1 MRVWT
6 VFDAMFKNSRIEA
19 GTNKNIPCMESY
31 ADFKMAV
38 GANRIV
44 RQASPAL
51 DTQCPM
57 TCSRTTG
64 RRGARS
70 DRPEQQEADISVAK
84 NEISDL
90 GTESHD
96 TKQELKLQNC
106 AERGTAGLN
115 VEKFKR
121 DSRRQACGI
130 EQTAVELQD
139 ALLVVTQ
146 QLPLHRMQFL
156 DRGRSPDPDT

>member
-1 MRVWT
+1 
-6 VFDAMFKNSRIEA
+6 MFKNSRIEA

-70 DRPEQQEADISVAK
+70 DRPEQQEADISDAK
-84 NEISDL
+84 KEISDL

-96 TKQELKLQNC
+96 TKQELKRGFTRGSAQ
-106 AERGTAGLN
+106 ERGHTGSLLKLYEPTKAIICARSARNCCHDSGAILPHS
-115 VEKFKR
+115 R
-121 DSRRQACGI
+121 DVRPDQDYRVKG
-130 EQTAVELQD
+130 EL
-139 ALLVVTQ
+139 
-146 QLPLHRMQFL
+146 
-156 DRGRSPDPDT
+156 

>member
-1 MRVWT
+1 
-6 VFDAMFKNSRIEA
+6 
-19 GTNKNIPCMESY
+19 MESY
-31 ADFKMAV
+31 ADFKIVV

-51 DTQCPM
+51 NTQCPM

-70 DRPEQQEADISVAK
+70 DRPEQQEADISDAK

-90 GTESHD
+90 GTESQD

-106 AERGTAGLN
+106 AERGTAGLD
-115 VEKFKR
+115 VEKLYHHHHLYHQRLPTAATSATCVASLHYPLGSQKQDEGAGRSKSQFLAKTVYR
-121 DSRRQACGI
+121 GPREDPHRR
-130 EQTAVELQD
+130 E
-139 ALLVVTQ
+139 VTQ
-146 QLPLHRMQFL
+146 AA
-156 DRGRSPDPDT
+156 S